1 LFKQALAIVIKDLRV
16 EFRTRYALNA
26 LFMFALVTLA
36 AVSYTTSQAQ
46 MDKTLFAA
54 LLWIVLFFSAMT
66 GMARSF
72 VVEEDSHTAPLLRL
86 AAGGMVVYWGKLL
99 VNLLLLLSLAIV
111 TLPLFIFLM
120 GAPAGS
126 LGVQAL
132 AICLGV
138 IGLAGGSTIVAAIVA
153 QSVSRGALFTVLSF
167 PVLLPILALS
177 IQISAVAFG
186 GGSLAEVTTHAVG
199 LVSYSGA
206 MITASSMLFEYVWR

>member
-1 LFKQALAIVIKDLRV
+1 MFKQALAIVIKDLRV

-36 AVSYTTSQAQ
+36 AVSYTTSEAQ
-46 MDKTLFAA
+46 MDPTLFAA

-86 AAGGMVVYWGKLL
+86 AAGGMVVYWGKFL
-99 VNLLLLLSLAIV
+99 VNLLVLLALALV
-111 TLPLFIFLM
+111 TLPLFVFLM
-120 GAPAGS
+120 GAPVGS
-126 LGVQAL
+126 LGLQAL
-132 AICLGV
+132 AVLLGV
-138 IGLAGGSTIVAAIVA
+138 IGLSGGSTIVAAIVA
-153 QSVSRGALFTVLSF
+153 QSATRGALFTVLSF

-177 IQISAVAFG
+177 IQVSAVAFG
-186 GGSLAEVTTHAVG
+186 GGSFEEVATYAVG

-206 MITASSMLFEYVWR
+206 LITASSMLFEYVWR